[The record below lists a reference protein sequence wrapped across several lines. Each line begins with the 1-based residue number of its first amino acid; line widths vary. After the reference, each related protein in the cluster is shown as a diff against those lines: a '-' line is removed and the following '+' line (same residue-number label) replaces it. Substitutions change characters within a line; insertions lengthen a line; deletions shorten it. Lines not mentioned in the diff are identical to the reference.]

1 MRVIILHPYTKFEI
15 RRPCHSE
22 DIVHNVCSINRP
34 SDPDLWPFDLETGV
48 RVTSKVGNFPSKF
61 GHARPLGSR
70 IIRYVCD
77 WQTDRRT
84 DGWTKATLI
93 TPSYGRG
100 GHKNIELWL
109 LDETACHYQLDH
121 TIAAVLQTD
130 SLTFEI
136 KNNQWFIWYQVL
148 QPEAGL
154 RQLTIQYNKI
164 VADETCHDI
173 PYLSVWL
180 WYVCVKPSAR
190 HGIAESF
197 TLRLAPNPISSVAGG
212 ARLSTDHVTCT
223 IEPRGLL
230 QFTQQSRDV
239 TTDVTGTLAQVLAVC
254 EIRKL

>member
-1 MRVIILHPYTKFEI
+1 M
-15 RRPCHSE
+15 
-22 DIVHNVCSINRP
+22 
-34 SDPDLWPFDLETGV
+34 
-48 RVTSKVGNFPSKF
+48 
-61 GHARPLGSR
+61 
-70 IIRYVCD
+70 
-77 WQTDRRT
+77 
-84 DGWTKATLI
+84 
-93 TPSYGRG
+93 
-100 GHKNIELWL
+100 
-109 LDETACHYQLDH
+109 
-121 TIAAVLQTD
+121 
-130 SLTFEI
+130 
-136 KNNQWFIWYQVL
+136 
-148 QPEAGL
+148 
-154 RQLTIQYNKI
+154 
-164 VADETCHDI
+164 ADETCHDI